1 MSTQGQPP
9 IQKHLCRPTTK
20 ASARRSD
27 NRLMTNINSQKGDIV
42 NPTGD
47 PAGKDDIV
55 SSTLVLPVGRPIQ
68 LDLRAQDAILRT
80 RPYAQLL
87 EQALARVAARAA
99 GDERVSHPLLAPRAL
114 RTAEVVVITSDRG
127 LAGGFNSNIAR
138 RAQRFITENA
148 ERYERILLSTI
159 GRKGRDF
166 FRARKIEVRK
176 DYTGIHSD
184 LRYEKAEQIAE
195 EFAARFL
202 AGEVDAVFL
211 AYNEFKSAISQKPV
225 VVQLLPIATPAAC
238 EAAAAIDFKYE
249 PRREDLLERLLPR
262 HVAMQVWRAL
272 LESAAS
278 EHGARMSAM
287 ESATKNAEEMIG
299 MLTLQY
305 NRARQAYV
313 TKELMEI
320 VSGAEALK

>member
-1 MSTQGQPP
+1 MPSLRDIRNRIGSVKSTRQ
-9 IQKHLCRPTTK
+9 ITK
-20 ASARRSD
+20 AMKMVAAAKLR
-27 NRLMTNINSQKGDIV
+27 
-42 NPTGD
+42 
-47 PAGKDDIV
+47 
-55 SSTLVLPVGRPIQ
+55 
-68 LDLRAQDAILRT
+68 RAQDAILKT

-87 EQALARVAARAA
+87 EQTLCRVAARAA
-99 GDERVSHPLLAPRAL
+99 AEEKPAHPLLVPRDQKA
-114 RTAEVVVITSDRG
+114 AEIVVITSDRG

-138 RAQRFITENA
+138 RAQRFLTENSDVFQ
-148 ERYERILLSTI
+148 RVDLSTI

-166 FRARKIEVRK
+166 FRARRLEVRK
-176 DYTGIHSD
+176 DFTAVHSD
-184 LRYEKAEQIAE
+184 LRYEKAEAIAE
-195 EFAARFL
+195 EYTARFL

-225 VVQLLPIATPAAC
+225 VVQLLPIETASAPETTGV
-238 EAAAAIDFKYE
+238 DFKYE
-249 PRREDLLERLLPR
+249 PSREALLKDLVPK

>member
-1 MSTQGQPP
+1 VPSLRDIRNRIGSVKSTRQ
-9 IQKHLCRPTTK
+9 ITK
-20 ASARRSD
+20 AMKMVAAAKLR
-27 NRLMTNINSQKGDIV
+27 
-42 NPTGD
+42 
-47 PAGKDDIV
+47 
-55 SSTLVLPVGRPIQ
+55 
-68 LDLRAQDAILRT
+68 RAQDAVLKT

-87 EQALARVAARAA
+87 DQALSRIAARAA
-99 GDERVSHPLLAPRAL
+99 AEEVVAHPLLAPREQ

-138 RAQRFITENA
+138 RTQRFLTENA
-148 ERYERILLSTI
+148 DRFDSIGVTTI

-166 FRARKIEVRK
+166 FRARKIAVRK
-176 DYTGIHSD
+176 DYTGIHAD
-184 LRYEKAEQIAE
+184 LRYERAEQIASE
-195 EFAARFL
+195 YTERYL

-225 VVQLLPIATPAAC
+225 VVQLLPIETAPSTQ
-238 EAAAAIDFKYE
+238 AAASGIDFKYE
-249 PRREDLLERLLPR
+249 PSREALLADLLPR
-262 HVAMQVWRAL
+262 QIAMQVWRAL

-287 ESATKNAEEMIG
+287 ESATKNAEEMIAA
-299 MLTLQY
+299 LTLQY

>member
-1 MSTQGQPP
+1 MPSLRDIRNRIGSVKSTRQ
-9 IQKHLCRPTTK
+9 ITK
-20 ASARRSD
+20 AMKMVAAAKLR
-27 NRLMTNINSQKGDIV
+27 
-42 NPTGD
+42 
-47 PAGKDDIV
+47 
-55 SSTLVLPVGRPIQ
+55 
-68 LDLRAQDAILRT
+68 RAQDAVLKT

-87 EQALARVAARAA
+87 DQTLARIAARLGSEDAA
-99 GDERVSHPLLAPRAL
+99 THPLLAPREA
-114 RTAEVVVITSDRG
+114 RTAEVVVVTSDRG

-138 RAQRFITENA
+138 RTQRFLTENA
-148 ERYERILLSTI
+148 DRFEKIQLATI

-166 FRARKIEVRK
+166 FRARKMEIRK
-176 DYTGIHSD
+176 DFTGVHTD
-184 LRYEKAEQIAE
+184 LRYEKAEAIAE
-195 EFAARFL
+195 EYARRWL
-202 AGEVDAVFL
+202 SGEVDAVFL
-211 AYNEFKSAISQKPV
+211 AYNEFKSAIAQKPV
-225 VVQLLPIATPAAC
+225 VFQLLPVEPPA
-238 EAAAAIDFKYE
+238 EAAGAGASIDFKYE
-249 PRREDLLERLLPR
+249 PSREGLLAELLPR

>member
-1 MSTQGQPP
+1 MPSLRDIRNRIGSVKSTRQ
-9 IQKHLCRPTTK
+9 ITK
-20 ASARRSD
+20 AMKMVSAAKLR
-27 NRLMTNINSQKGDIV
+27 
-42 NPTGD
+42 
-47 PAGKDDIV
+47 
-55 SSTLVLPVGRPIQ
+55 
-68 LDLRAQDAILRT
+68 RAQDAILKT

-87 EQALARVAARAA
+87 EQALARVALRAA
-99 GDERVSHPLLAPRAL
+99 TEETVAHPLLAPREQK
-114 RTAEVVVITSDRG
+114 TAEVVVITSDRG
-127 LAGGFNSNIAR
+127 LAGGFNSNMAR
-138 RAQRFITENA
+138 RAQRFLTENA
-148 ERYERILLSTI
+148 ERFERVQLATI

-176 DYTGIHSD
+176 DFTGVHAN
-184 LRYEKAEQIAE
+184 LAFEKAEQLAQE
-195 EFAARFL
+195 YTERYL
-202 AGEVDAVFL
+202 AGEVDAVYL

-225 VVQLLPIATPAAC
+225 VFQLLPIETPPVPAGS
-238 EAAAAIDFKYE
+238 AAIDFKYE
-249 PRREDLLERLLPR
+249 PSREALLADLVPR
-262 HVAMQVWRAL
+262 HVSMQVWRAL

-287 ESATKNAEEMIG
+287 ESATKNAEEMIA

>member
-1 MSTQGQPP
+1 VPSLRDIRNRIGSVKSTRQ
-9 IQKHLCRPTTK
+9 ITK
-20 ASARRSD
+20 AMKMVAAAKLR
-27 NRLMTNINSQKGDIV
+27 
-42 NPTGD
+42 
-47 PAGKDDIV
+47 
-55 SSTLVLPVGRPIQ
+55 
-68 LDLRAQDAILRT
+68 RAQEAVLKT

-87 EQALARVAARAA
+87 EQALARVAARASEEAKA
-99 GDERVSHPLLAPRAL
+99 GMKERIGGERGVHPLLEARPGK
-114 RTAEVVVITSDRG
+114 TAEIVVLTSDRG

-138 RAQRFITENA
+138 RAQRFLTENA
-148 ERYERILLSTI
+148 DRFERIGVATI
-159 GRKGRDF
+159 GKKGRDF

-176 DYTGIHSD
+176 DFTGVHSD
-184 LRYEKAEQIAE
+184 LRYEKAEAIAE
-195 EFAARFL
+195 EYANRYL

-225 VVQLLPIATPAAC
+225 VVQLLPIETAPAGAEATSG
-238 EAAAAIDFKYE
+238 IDFKYE
-249 PRREDLLERLLPR
+249 PSREALLESLLPR

-287 ESATKNAEEMIG
+287 ESATKNAEEMIS

>member
-1 MSTQGQPP
+1 MPSLRDIRNRIGSVKSTRQ
-9 IQKHLCRPTTK
+9 ITK
-20 ASARRSD
+20 AMKMVAAAKLR
-27 NRLMTNINSQKGDIV
+27 
-42 NPTGD
+42 
-47 PAGKDDIV
+47 
-55 SSTLVLPVGRPIQ
+55 
-68 LDLRAQDAILRT
+68 RAQDAILKT
-80 RPYAQLL
+80 RPYAMLL
-87 EQALARVAARAA
+87 EQSLSRIAARAA
-99 GDERVSHPLLAPRAL
+99 AEEVVAHPLLAPRVQK
-114 RTAEVVVITSDRG
+114 TAEVVVITSDRG

-138 RAQRFITENA
+138 RAQRFITEND
-148 ERYERILLSTI
+148 ERFEKVDLATI

-166 FRARKIEVRK
+166 FRARKIAVRK
-176 DYTGIHSD
+176 DFTGVHSD
-184 LRYEKAEQIAE
+184 LRYEKAEAIAAE
-195 EFAARFL
+195 YTERYL

-225 VVQLLPIATPAAC
+225 VVQLLPIETTPAA
-238 EAAAAIDFKYE
+238 EGGSAIDFKYE
-249 PRREDLLERLLPR
+249 PSREALLADLLPR
-262 HVAMQVWRAL
+262 QIAMQVWRAL

-287 ESATKNAEEMIG
+287 ESATKNAEEMIA

>member
-1 MSTQGQPP
+1 VPSLRDIRTRIGSVKSTRQ
-9 IQKHLCRPTTK
+9 ITK
-20 ASARRSD
+20 AMKMVAAAKLR
-27 NRLMTNINSQKGDIV
+27 
-42 NPTGD
+42 
-47 PAGKDDIV
+47 
-55 SSTLVLPVGRPIQ
+55 
-68 LDLRAQDAILRT
+68 RAQDAILKT
-80 RPYAQLL
+80 RPYAMLL
-87 EQALARVAARAA
+87 EQTLSRVASRAA
-99 GDERVSHPLLAPRAL
+99 AEETVAHPLLAPRAQ

-138 RAQRFITENA
+138 RTQRFLTESSD
-148 ERYERILLSTI
+148 RFERIELATV

-166 FRARKIEVRK
+166 FRARKLDVRK
-176 DYTGIHSD
+176 DFTGVNTD
-184 LRYEKAEQIAE
+184 LRYEKAEAIAAE
-195 EFAARFL
+195 YTQRYL

-225 VVQLLPIATPAAC
+225 VFQLLPIETEPA
-238 EAAAAIDFKYE
+238 EAAAGIDFKYE
-249 PRREDLLERLLPR
+249 PSREALLADLLPR

-299 MLTLQY
+299 LLTLQY

>member
-1 MSTQGQPP
+1 MPSLRDIRNRIGSVKSTRQ
-9 IQKHLCRPTTK
+9 ITK
-20 ASARRSD
+20 AMKMVAAAKLR
-27 NRLMTNINSQKGDIV
+27 
-42 NPTGD
+42 
-47 PAGKDDIV
+47 
-55 SSTLVLPVGRPIQ
+55 
-68 LDLRAQDAILRT
+68 RAQDAVLKT

-87 EQALARVAARAA
+87 DQTLARIAARLGTEDA
-99 GDERVSHPLLAPRAL
+99 VTHPLLAPRAP
-114 RTAEVVVITSDRG
+114 RTAEVVVVTSDRG

-138 RAQRFITENA
+138 RTQRFLTENA
-148 ERYERILLSTI
+148 DRYEKIQLATI

-166 FRARKIEVRK
+166 FRARKIEIRK
-176 DYTGIHSD
+176 DFTGVHSD
-184 LRYEKAEQIAE
+184 LRYERAEAIAE
-195 EFAARFL
+195 EYARRWL
-202 AGEVDAVFL
+202 SGEVDAVFL
-211 AYNEFKSAISQKPV
+211 AYNEFKSAITQKPV
-225 VVQLLPIATPAAC
+225 VFQLLPVEPPGAEEGAG
-238 EAAAAIDFKYE
+238 AAIDFKYE
-249 PRREDLLERLLPR
+249 PSREALLAELLPR

-287 ESATKNAEEMIG
+287 ESATKNAEEMIA